1 MLICIA
7 SVIGEGMSVGS
18 WWSVTD
24 EGQTVDLGG
33 KPAAVFVRATWTGLE
48 LNLPLRSESP
58 AFN

>member
-1 MLICIA
+1 
-7 SVIGEGMSVGS
+7 MSVDS